1 MLRTVSDIHVI
12 LHYFPCNINSF
23 KWKSGKIGMKKEGE
37 VENVL
42 NWFMAHDILALV
54 NYCIE
59 ILKTTD
65 NKTVLFQL
73 LYQLLKIL

>member
-1 MLRTVSDIHVI
+1 M
-12 LHYFPCNINSF
+12 C
-23 KWKSGKIGMKKEGE
+23 KAK
-37 VENVL
+37 
-42 NWFMAHDILALV
+42 FMAHDILALV

-73 LYQLLKIL
+73 LYQLLKILSRYFFIHDISCLANFSAMWL

>member
-1 MLRTVSDIHVI
+1 MKIRKNWYEKGRGSRKCLKLIHGTRYTG
-12 LHYFPCNINSF
+12 L
-23 KWKSGKIGMKKEGE
+23 M
-37 VENVL
+37 
-42 NWFMAHDILALV
+42 V

-73 LYQLLKIL
+73 LYQLLKILSRYFFIHDISCLANFSAMWL